1 MDSVNDIRLD
11 YRRLKSSRGRFP
23 VCGVELRNSARGHA
37 EVAFS
42 FAEAPA
48 SNSAAAPPFDLE
60 TLACSLPS
68 YPLADQ
74 AELVERIRGAAQ
86 VCGPLLGEPTPESLT
101 DWMAEIRIAQAAL
114 GIQRAIN
121 GDAPLNGP
129 GVPVV
134 KSRLV
139 DERGNAVFTSFCL
152 SLACGLEGETQLE
165 GMFPRMPWMK
175 RFSDEGSCDYAFV
188 CADSLEGQR
197 IIDLHL
203 ITFAQDVPTVD
214 YSFMTAYFDA
224 LGHDVSALGADFG
237 GASAS
242 RLANPGSTRAEEAPL
257 DKSDVA
263 HLQHLVYALIALHT
277 EPVHVDLFKS
287 DGSRDFL
294 AFGTYLSSLWYDFA
308 MRLGQVKVGYCVQCG
323 RGFSLTGHRGMSKE
337 YCSEAC
343 RTQAKNERRRD
354 QVARLRAA
362 FMEGETVAA
371 IAADVYAEMAKR
383 PAQEAVRKSLRTWP
397 ELKRAVEDD
406 LKRGDGAFTRR
417 CVDEGA
423 VDEAWLAR
431 KIKALG
437 KR

>member
-224 LGHDVSALGADFG
+224 LCSHWNPLLGFCVYVWLTLLSVSQFL
-237 GASAS
+237 
-242 RLANPGSTRAEEAPL
+242 RLVSL
-257 DKSDVA
+257 
-263 HLQHLVYALIALHT
+263 
-277 EPVHVDLFKS
+277 
-287 DGSRDFL
+287 
-294 AFGTYLSSLWYDFA
+294 YLSFTSF
-308 MRLGQVKVGYCVQCG
+308 R
-323 RGFSLTGHRGMSKE
+323 STP
-337 YCSEAC
+337 
-343 RTQAKNERRRD
+343 
-354 QVARLRAA
+354 AA
-362 FMEGETVAA
+362 SSSATSVL
-371 IAADVYAEMAKR
+371 VPPPY
-383 PAQEAVRKSLRTWP
+383 VLKS
-397 ELKRAVEDD
+397 
-406 LKRGDGAFTRR
+406 
-417 CVDEGA
+417 
-423 VDEAWLAR
+423 
-431 KIKALG
+431 
-437 KR
+437 